1 MSETQNP
8 TVNTTATTDE
18 NCNCCAN
25 TDGRNV
31 VNVCAPGNTLYIGCS
46 PQPAC
51 SCDDAEE
58 TPTDDGDNTQVPG
71 A

>member
-1 MSETQNP
+1 MSEIQNP
-8 TVNTTATTDE
+8 TVNTTTTTDE

-31 VNVCAPGNTLYIGCS
+31 VNICAPGNTLYIGCM
-46 PQPAC
+46 PTC
-51 SCDDAEE
+51 SAPCEDATDDA
-58 TPTDDGDNTQVPG
+58 TD